1 MKVLDVIEAANSQII
16 EGSPFLWKC
25 FGKNA
30 RYLDFGQDSQDNN
43 SASCIFDTKTK
54 EVYEISVYT
63 EKYIF
68 RWTNPS
74 YRQAFEQESQKRK
87 IVSLQEEPTIVD
99 MVSYQDA
106 LEKVSQV
113 IQKGKCDE
121 TVSIPLK
128 MSSQQFLKLSM
139 LATEKNMTI
148 QDLVIKNLN
157 SLKP

>member
-1 MKVLDVIEAANSQII
+1 MKVFDVIEAANYQII

-30 RYLDFGQDSQDNN
+30 RYLDFGENPQDNN

-54 EVYEISVYT
+54 EVYEILVYT

-68 RWTNPS
+68 RWINPI
-74 YRQAFEQESQKRK
+74 YRQSFEQEYKKRK
-87 IVSLQEEPTIVD
+87 IVPSREDPTTID
-99 MVSYQDA
+99 LVSYQDA

-113 IQKGKCDE
+113 IQKGQCDE
-121 TVSIPLK
+121 TISIPLK
-128 MSSQQFLKLSM
+128 ISSKQFLKLSI

-148 QDLVIKNLN
+148 QDVFIKNLN

>member
-1 MKVLDVIEAANSQII
+1 MKVLEVIEAANSQII

-30 RYLDFGQDSQDNN
+30 RYLDFGENPQDNN

-54 EVYEISVYT
+54 EVYEVLVYT

-68 RWTNPS
+68 RWINPI
-74 YRQAFEQESQKRK
+74 YRQSFEQEYKKRK
-87 IVSLQEEPTIVD
+87 IVPSREDPTTID
-99 MVSYQDA
+99 LVSYQDA

-113 IQKGKCDE
+113 IQKGQCDE
-121 TVSIPLK
+121 TISIPLK
-128 MSSQQFLKLSM
+128 ISSKQFLKLSI

-148 QDLVIKNLN
+148 QDVFIKNLN